1 MTRSLFR
8 FFAAA
13 RRKHNHYSTVVP
25 AVAIQ
30 LTIGRS
36 SLYYYSI
43 VVRKQRSSASAATS
57 TSTATTTTKHPS
69 TIMSSADQHH
79 HHQQPDELYTLRT
92 QYMLGHYTAALQ
104 EAKQMSRRPISS
116 NALKIEREEYIY
128 RCYIALQQYDK
139 CIVVGADGGQG
150 SPGRY

>member
-1 MTRSLFR
+1 
-8 FFAAA
+8 
-13 RRKHNHYSTVVP
+13 
-25 AVAIQ
+25 
-30 LTIGRS
+30 
-36 SLYYYSI
+36 
-43 VVRKQRSSASAATS
+43 
-57 TSTATTTTKHPS
+57 
-69 TIMSSADQHH
+69 MSSADQHH

>member
-1 MTRSLFR
+1 M
-8 FFAAA
+8 
-13 RRKHNHYSTVVP
+13 
-25 AVAIQ
+25 
-30 LTIGRS
+30 
-36 SLYYYSI
+36 
-43 VVRKQRSSASAATS
+43 
-57 TSTATTTTKHPS
+57 
-69 TIMSSADQHH
+69 SAD

-139 CIVVGADGGQG
+139 CVPSADGSSG
-150 SPGRY
+150 SPGTSYVHIYVTFLHCIIVQS

>member
-1 MTRSLFR
+1 MS
-8 FFAAA
+8 
-13 RRKHNHYSTVVP
+13 
-25 AVAIQ
+25 
-30 LTIGRS
+30 
-36 SLYYYSI
+36 
-43 VVRKQRSSASAATS
+43 
-57 TSTATTTTKHPS
+57 
-69 TIMSSADQHH
+69 SSADQHH

-139 CIVVGADGGQG
+139 CVGSGDGTSPGTFREREDGGNRNG
-150 SPGRY
+150 FTSHHSERRSS